1 MSLQSRTSLCAR
13 IPARRVVLDS
23 QPAGERTYT
32 LCQKWHFVHIRS
44 PAGPSSTAWCRRMRA
59 QGAVLL
65 NKLLGEGAYG
75 CVNLVIVPVAGP
87 PFALKIAKRGRVG
100 RQQGVHGAVRER
112 T

>member
-1 MSLQSRTSLCAR
+1 
-13 IPARRVVLDS
+13 
-23 QPAGERTYT
+23 
-32 LCQKWHFVHIRS
+32 
-44 PAGPSSTAWCRRMRA
+44 MRA